1 MPAESWRPFGG
12 EAAKFYRM
20 IRSYFKSAWRSLLR
34 NQRMTVLN
42 ITGLTVGMTA
52 AVLIFLWVQNE
63 LSFDRYTPASE
74 RVYSLGTRLTT
85 FGWSWEGAPM
95 LFGPMAKQ
103 EVPGIERITRLN
115 TDNRPVFEV
124 DDRLEYEKECAYVD
138 ANWFDV
144 FSYRWLDGDASGFG
158 QDPYSLVL
166 TASAAKKYF
175 GNRSA
180 IGEIIRVDSMSFRV
194 RGIVADPPP
203 NSSFQ
208 YQAYLPIAV
217 LQTNPERRQHDEDWD
232 NTDYRTFI
240 KLAPGVRPEAIT
252 ASLTKVLQHY
262 SQDNDHV
269 LRTDLTPLHDIHF
282 DNSHSDSIFDHGNK
296 QVVTIFSVLGIL
308 ILLVACINYVN
319 LTTAKASLRS
329 KEVSIRKI
337 VGAARRQ
344 LFMQFVSESVLISL
358 FSLAAALLLVWLIL
372 PFFAQLTGKDF
383 TGALNTPAIWEVMGG
398 TLVAAFV
405 LNSIYPALLLSS
417 FKPLNIFRGITLLR
431 IKDVY
436 LRKGLVVLQFG
447 VTILLMTATVV
458 IERQLRYIRT
468 TDPGYDRS
476 QVILVSFPNH
486 ISPDQQSDP
495 IKHKVMAIEQE
506 LQAHSGI
513 EAVSLASQPVV
524 DIGSMTNSGDWDGKD
539 TSFKPKFGQL
549 SADAGFQKMLRLQLA
564 TGRWFRA
571 GDGSDERNYVL
582 NETAVKEL
590 HIRQPV
596 VGARFKLHGVEG
608 QIVGVVKD
616 FHFKSLHQKTGPLVI
631 FNNPGWWQYFYV
643 KTAPQSAAAAVATMK
658 DVWKRNFPGIPL
670 EYSFMDERFDHL
682 YRQDAIAGT
691 LILIFTVVAV
701 IISSLGLFGLAAFA
715 AERRQREIG
724 IRKILGATIASI
736 GILLSRDFVKLVGIA
751 ILIASPPAWW
761 AMNSWLKN
769 FAYRI
774 NMSWWMVGL
783 SGILALTIALIITTY
798 HSIRAGMRNPVKSLK
813 TE

>member
-1 MPAESWRPFGG
+1 M
-12 EAAKFYRM
+12 
-20 IRSYFKSAWRSLLR
+20 LL
-34 NQRMTVLN
+34 
-42 ITGLTVGMTA
+42 
-52 AVLIFLWVQNE
+52 
-63 LSFDRYTPASE
+63 
-74 RVYSLGTRLTT
+74 
-85 FGWSWEGAPM
+85 
-95 LFGPMAKQ
+95 GPMAKQ
-103 EVPGIERITRLN
+103 EVPGIERMTRLN
-115 TDNRPVFEV
+115 ADNRPVFEV
-124 DDRLEYEKECAYVD
+124 DDRLEYEKGSAYVD

-144 FSYRWLDGDASGFG
+144 ISYRWLDGDASGFG
-158 QDPYSLVL
+158 QDPYGLVL
-166 TASAAKKYF
+166 TSSAARQYF
-175 GNRSA
+175 GNRRA
-180 IGEIIRVDSMSFRV
+180 MGKIIRVDGVNFRV
-194 RGIVADPPP
+194 SGIIADPPP

-217 LQTNPERRQHDEDWD
+217 LQTNPERRQHDEDWG

-240 KLAPGVRPEAIT
+240 RLAPGVGPEAIT

-262 SQDNDHV
+262 SQDKDHV

-282 DNSHSDSIFDHGNK
+282 DNSHPDSIFDHGNK
-296 QVVTIFSVLGIL
+296 QVVMIFSVLGIL

-337 VGAARRQ
+337 VGAARGQ

-372 PFFAQLTGKDF
+372 PAFAQLTGKVF
-383 TGALNTPAIWEVMGG
+383 TGAFNTPAIWEVIGG

-417 FKPLNIFRGITLLR
+417 FKPLNIFRGITMLR

-436 LRKGLVVLQFG
+436 LRKGLVVLQFC
-447 VTILLMTATVV
+447 VAILLMTATVV

-476 QVILVSFPNH
+476 QVMLVSFPNH

-513 EAVSLASQPVV
+513 EAVALASQPVV
-524 DIGSMTNSGDWDGKD
+524 DIGSMTNSGEWDGKD
-539 TSFKPKFGQL
+539 TSFKPKFGQM
-549 SADAGFQKMLRLQLA
+549 SASAGFQKMLRLQLA
-564 TGRWFRA
+564 AGRWFRA
-571 GDGSDERNYVL
+571 DGSDEMNYVL

-596 VGARFKLHGVEG
+596 VGARFKMHGMEG
-608 QIVGVVKD
+608 QIVGVGRD

-643 KTAPQSAAAAVATMK
+643 KTAPQRAAAVVSTIK

-670 EYSFMDERFDHL
+670 EYSFMDERFDRL
-682 YRQDAIAGT
+682 YQQDAIAGT

-724 IRKILGATIASI
+724 IRKILGATMASI
-736 GILLSRDFVKLVGIA
+736 GTLLSGDFVKLVGIA
-751 ILIASPPAWW
+751 IIIASPFAWW
-761 AMNSWLKN
+761 AMNSWLQN
-769 FAYRI
+769 FAYKI
-774 NMSWWMVGL
+774 SMSWWMVGL
-783 SGILALTIALIITTY
+783 SGIFALTIALIITSY
-798 HSIRAGMRNPVKSLK
+798 HSIRAGMRSPVKSLRS
-813 TE
+813 E